1 MSLPSFKSISFLRL
15 DTLSQLLNKANV
27 RANSKLL
34 IVDDTQGLL
43 VAAAAERMGGYGTI
57 VGVHE
62 GDNHNFDVVR
72 YMNFSKRI
80 LNTIHSV
87 PLARLDSN
95 DTNGKKMKRTRMEKK
110 KRY

>member
-1 MSLPSFKSISFLRL
+1 
-15 DTLSQLLNKANV
+15 
-27 RANSKLL
+27 
-34 IVDDTQGLL
+34 VDDTQGLL

-87 PLARLDSN
+87 PLARLDPN
-95 DTNGKKMKRTRMEKK
+95 DTNGKKMKRTR
-110 KRY
+110 